1 MPASQASRPSSVE
14 ATTSV
19 GAPASVAQF
28 ARFLALA
35 DVEIPPSYRQR
46 RSPRLRVLFLADDK
60 HAANVVLDHV
70 GGIAGLSAHDVR
82 VVNPIHDSVD
92 AAIYGPRFD
101 VILIHYSIFIL
112 GDYFLPPP
120 WRDYIQRDSR
130 PKIQIIQDEHRHIER
145 MKSAMA
151 NLGICGV
158 LSSLS
163 VENLAKVYGGPLLP
177 RTSFFSC
184 LPGYISPAAHGTST
198 PRIADRP
205 LDVVYR
211 GRDLPFKLG
220 RLAQEKELIGRNM
233 KAIALAHGLS
243 VDIEW
248 LEGKRIYGEDWLKF
262 LMSGRATLG
271 VEGGATIFDFNDDL
285 DRQIDE
291 YRASHPGA
299 GFEELWQVILAP
311 YEGNVVHATITPKI
325 FESIGLRTALILHPG
340 HYRGVLEPGRHY
352 VVLKPDGSNAA
363 DVVAKIRD
371 TSYLQNLV
379 DRTYDDIMHRPALQM
394 SFYVNRLDRIML
406 GAWAQRRTEIGRS
419 RAFFDDVRNTLT
431 PIVESMNRMIVKSTT
446 LIVKS
451 TTFIR
456 SAPHLFVSSYFKE
469 DGIVRS
475 SIRFARKTLFPRR
488 RD

>member
-1 MPASQASRPSSVE
+1 LEAGTSAGGPASSLQS
-14 ATTSV
+14 
-19 GAPASVAQF
+19 
-28 ARFLALA
+28 ARFFELA
-35 DVEIPPSYRQR
+35 DAEIPATYRQR
-46 RSPRLRVLFLADDK
+46 RSPRLRILFLADDK

-82 VVNPIHDSVD
+82 VVNPIHDD
-92 AAIYGPRFD
+92 INTAICGRRFD

-112 GDYFLPPP
+112 SDYFLPPP
-120 WRDYIQRDSR
+120 WRDYIQGDLR

-145 MKSAMA
+145 MKSTMA
-151 NLGICGV
+151 NLGISGV

-184 LPGYISPAAHGTST
+184 LPGYISSAAQGIST

-220 RLAQEKELIGRNM
+220 RLAQEKELIGRKM
-233 KAIALAHGLS
+233 KAIALANGLS

-248 LEGKRIYGEDWLKF
+248 LEGKRIYGQDWPKF

-285 DRQIDE
+285 DKRIDE
-291 YRASHPGA
+291 YHALHPGA
-299 GFEELWQVILAP
+299 GFEETWQAILAP
-311 YEGNVVHATITPKI
+311 YEGNVVHTTITPKI
-325 FESIGLRTALILHPG
+325 FESIALRTALILYPG
-340 HYRGVLEPGRHY
+340 YYRGVLEPGRHY
-352 VVLKPDGSNAA
+352 VLLEPDGSNAA

-406 GAWAQRRTEIGRS
+406 VAWAHRRAEIGKI
-419 RAFFDDVRNTLT
+419 RAFFADVRNTLI
-431 PIVESMNRMIVKSTT
+431 PIVKSMILIIVKSTT
-446 LIVKS
+446 LIQ
-451 TTFIR
+451 
-456 SAPHLFVSSYFKE
+456 SAPQHFITNYFE
-469 DGIVRS
+469 RDGIVRS
-475 SIRFARKTLFPRR
+475 GIRFVRSTLFRR
-488 RD
+488 RRE

>member
-1 MPASQASRPSSVE
+1 MPANRASRPPSVE
-14 ATTSV
+14 ARTSV
-19 GAPASVAQF
+19 GGPANRSLSVRYF
-28 ARFLALA
+28 ELA
-35 DVEIPPSYRQR
+35 DAEVPLLYRQR
-46 RSPRLRVLFLADDK
+46 RSPRLRILFLADDK

-70 GGIAGLSAHDVR
+70 GGIAGLSAHEVR
-82 VVNPIHDSVD
+82 VVNPIHDHVD
-92 AAIYGPRFD
+92 TVICGPRFD

-112 GDYFLPPP
+112 SDYFLPPP
-120 WRDYIQRDSR
+120 WRDYIQRDLR

-184 LPGYISPAAHGTST
+184 LPGYISRAAHATST

-220 RLAQEKELIGRNM
+220 RLAQEKELIGRKM
-233 KAIALAHGLS
+233 KAIAIAHGLS

-248 LEGKRIYGEDWLKF
+248 LEGKRIYGQDWPKF

-299 GFEELWQVILAP
+299 GFEELWQAILAP

-325 FESIGLRTALILHPG
+325 FESIALRTALILYPG

-379 DRTYDDIMHRPALQM
+379 DRTYDDIMHRPELQM
-394 SFYVNRLDRIML
+394 PFYVNRLDRIML
-406 GAWAQRRTEIGRS
+406 GAWAQRRAEIGRS
-419 RAFFDDVRNTLT
+419 RAFFDDVRNTLV
-431 PIVESMNRMIVKSTT
+431 PIGERLNRLYVKSTT
-446 LIVKS
+446 RIQ
-451 TTFIR
+451 
-456 SAPHLFVSSYFKE
+456 SAPRLFVPNYFKR
-469 DGIVRS
+469 DGIIQS
-475 SIRFARKTLFPRR
+475 GFRFARNALL

>member
-1 MPASQASRPSSVE
+1 MPAGRASKPMSLEAGTSAGGPSSLQ
-14 ATTSV
+14 S
-19 GAPASVAQF
+19 
-28 ARFLALA
+28 ARFSELA
-35 DVEIPPSYRQR
+35 DAEIPTSYRQR
-46 RSPRLRVLFLADDK
+46 RWPRLRILFLADDK

-82 VVNPIHDSVD
+82 VVNPIHDSVET
-92 AAIYGPRFD
+92 AIYWPRFD

-112 GDYFLPPP
+112 SDYFLPPP
-120 WRDYIQRDSR
+120 WRDYIQRDAR
-130 PKIQIIQDEHRHIER
+130 PKIQIIQDEYRHIER
-145 MKSAMA
+145 MKGAMA

-220 RLAQEKELIGRNM
+220 RLAQEKELIGRKM
-233 KAIALAHGLS
+233 KAIALANELS

-248 LEGKRIYGEDWLKF
+248 LEGKRIYGQDWPKF
-262 LMSGRATLG
+262 LMSGRTTLG
-271 VEGGATIFDFNDDL
+271 VEGGASIFDFDDDL
-285 DRQIDE
+285 DSKIDE

-299 GFEELWQVILAP
+299 GFEELWQAILAP

-325 FESIGLRTALILHPG
+325 FESIALRTALILYPG
-340 HYRGVLEPGRHY
+340 HYRGILEPGHHY
-352 VVLKPDGSNAA
+352 VVLEPDGSNAA

-394 SFYVNRLDRIML
+394 SFYVDRLDRIML
-406 GAWAQRRTEIGRS
+406 GAWARRRAEIGRS
-419 RAFFDDVRNTLT
+419 RAFFDDIRNTLVT
-431 PIVESMNRMIVKSTT
+431 ICECLYVKSMTR
-446 LIVKS
+446 IQ
-451 TTFIR
+451 
-456 SAPHLFVSSYFKE
+456 SAPRLFVDNYLEE
-469 DGIVRS
+469 DGIIRRGF
-475 SIRFARKTLFPRR
+475 RFARRALFRRR